1 MTWPHPRTRNPSPA
15 PSRCQPRPPEIKSA
29 EGKQPS
35 FYLQCCEM
43 TPTIPK
49 FHTDPNC
56 QFWTKFKMIDN
67 ISKALQGKKA
77 HRLWRRVD
85 TWGKGRAYSDLFSLM
100 AFGLKRRP
108 KSVQHRMDPIEN
120 PHHYWLEKKKEKQ
133 QQRVLRVTRGTE
145 S

>member
-1 MTWPHPRTRNPSPA
+1 
-15 PSRCQPRPPEIKSA
+15 
-29 EGKQPS
+29 
-35 FYLQCCEM
+35 M

-56 QFWTKFKMIDN
+56 KFWTKFKIIDN

-100 AFGLKRRP
+100 AFGLRRRP
-108 KSVQHRMDPIEN
+108 KSVQHRMDAIEN
-120 PHHYWLEKKKEKQ
+120 PHHYWLEKKIKETEESVKGN
-133 QQRVLRVTRGTE
+133 QRH
-145 S
+145 